1 MQRTQ
6 SAEAQS
12 AEAQSAEAQSA
23 EAQRSSV
30 RAFLR
35 GGSVFVAIGV
45 LLYIGLYAAAEWLV
59 YQRADRNRFFMVRT
73 APSVE
78 YDHVILGASHAAVF
92 DFDDMNGRL
101 EEMTG
106 ARILNLAVV
115 GGGITVNRLLL
126 DYFLVAHRTAAIVYV
141 VDSFAFYSPEWNE
154 RRLEDARLFQ
164 RAPFDPVLARL
175 LVQNRAPWTVTLDY
189 AAGFSKIN
197 NPDRF
202 GDDRPAE
209 ATRFDRRYRPVEQ
222 IDRQRI
228 AYLYP
233 AAMDDDQAQ
242 RHFQRYLA
250 EFESLVAGVR
260 SHGVRVVFVRPPLP
274 PRTRAL
280 MPNESGFDAAL
291 AALAGRTGA
300 ELHDLSA
307 AIDDPAMYFDTD
319 HLNRTGVMA
328 LFERHLA
335 GILRKVS

>member
-6 SAEAQS
+6 SAEAS
-12 AEAQSAEAQSA
+12 
-23 EAQRSSV
+23 
-30 RAFLR
+30 AFLR
-35 GGSVFVAIGV
+35 RAAVFVGIGV
-45 LLYIGLYAAAEWLV
+45 VLYVSVYAWAEWLV

-73 APSVE
+73 APSAE

-92 DFDDMNGRL
+92 DFDDMNRRL
-101 EEMTG
+101 EAMTG
-106 ARILNLAVV
+106 TRILNLAVV
-115 GGGITVNRLLL
+115 GGGVTVNRLLL
-126 DYFLVAHRTAAIVYV
+126 DYFLAAHRTAAIVYV

-164 RAPFDPVLARL
+164 RAPFDPALARL
-175 LVQNRAPWTVTLDY
+175 LVRNRAPWTVTLDY

-209 ATRFDRRYRPVEQ
+209 AARFDRRYRPVEQ

-233 AAMDDDQAQ
+233 AVMDDQAQ

-250 EFESLVAGVR
+250 EFESLVTGVR
-260 SHGVRVVFVRPPLP
+260 SRDVRVVLVRPPLP

-280 MPNESGFDAAL
+280 MPDESGFDAAL
-291 AALAGRTGA
+291 TALAGRTGA

-319 HLNRTGVMA
+319 HLNRTGVTE

-335 GILRKVS
+335 GILRKAS

>member
-1 MQRTQ
+1 MTRREV
-6 SAEAQS
+6 A
-12 AEAQSAEAQSA
+12 
-23 EAQRSSV
+23 
-30 RAFLR
+30 AFLR
-35 GGSVFVAIGV
+35 SAAAFVGIGV
-45 LLYIGLYAAAEWLV
+45 VLYLGLYAAAEWLV

-73 APSVE
+73 APSTE

-92 DFDDMNGRL
+92 DFDDMNQRL
-101 EEMTG
+101 EEMTR

-115 GGGITVNRLLL
+115 GGGVVVNRLLL
-126 DYFLVAHRTAAIVYV
+126 DYFLAAHETGALVYV

-175 LVQNRAPWTVTLDY
+175 LVRNRTPWAVALDY
-189 AAGFSKIN
+189 VTGFSKIN

-209 ATRFDRRYRPVEQ
+209 AARFDRRYRAVEQ

-233 AAMDDDQAQ
+233 AAMDDQAQ
-242 RHFQRYLA
+242 RYLERYLA
-250 EFESLVAGVR
+250 DFESLVAGVR
-260 SHGVRVVFVRPPLP
+260 GHGVRVVLVRPPLP

-280 MPNESGFDAAL
+280 IPDESGFDAAL
-291 AALAGRTGA
+291 TALAGRTGA
-300 ELHDLSA
+300 ELHDLSS
-307 AIDDPAMYFDTD
+307 AIEDPAMYFDTD
-319 HLNRTGVMA
+319 HLNRAGVTQ

-335 GILRKVS
+335 GILGK

>member
-1 MQRTQ
+1 MTT
-6 SAEAQS
+6 
-12 AEAQSAEAQSA
+12 
-23 EAQRSSV
+23 RSEV
-30 RAFLR
+30 RAFL
-35 GGSVFVAIGV
+35 GSAATFVAIGV
-45 LLYIGLYAAAEWLV
+45 VLYLSIYAWAEWLV

-92 DFDDMNGRL
+92 DFDDMNRRL

-115 GGGITVNRLLL
+115 GGGVTVNRLLL
-126 DYFLVAHRTAAIVYV
+126 DYFLAAHRTAAIVYV

-164 RAPFDPVLARL
+164 RAPFDPALVRL
-175 LVQNRAPWTVTLDY
+175 LVHNRAPWAVTLDY
-189 AAGFSKIN
+189 ATGFSKIN

-202 GDDRPAE
+202 GDDQPAE
-209 ATRFDRRYRPVEQ
+209 AARFDRRYRAVEQ

-233 AAMDDDQAQ
+233 AGIDHRAYLQ
-242 RHFQRYLA
+242 HYLA

-260 SHGVRVVFVRPPLP
+260 SRGVRVLLVRPPLP

-280 MPNESGFDAAL
+280 MPDESAFDAAL

-319 HLNRTGVMA
+319 HLNRTGVTE
-328 LFERHLA
+328 LFERHLV
-335 GILRKVS
+335 GMLRKVS